1 MKTLFIAATCL
12 TVLLGVGWLFFPQA
26 MLSSWGVAGE
36 PLTVYMA
43 RRYGGLQFGYAAIL
57 WLSRS
62 AAPSPARTAILAGG
76 AVVTVVMTVVSVVGA
91 LSGVVGPAIWGA
103 VVVEALLAIAFVYF
117 FATARR

>member
-1 MKTLFIAATCL
+1 MKALFVAATCL
-12 TVLLGVGWLFFPQA
+12 TVLLGVGWLLFPQA

-62 AAPSPARTAILAGG
+62 AAPSPAHTAILAGG

-103 VVVEALLAIAFVYF
+103 VVVETLLAIAFVYF